1 MGMRVTIENTGDS
14 DTDEGSNTTA
24 KVEFY
29 EPSNRCTAER
39 LGQLI
44 GYALNGMDSFVVPGD
59 VIDGIEETLNSTT
72 FRTVE

>member
-1 MGMRVTIENTGDS
+1 MGMRVTIENTGDA
-14 DTDEGSNTTA
+14 DVEEGSNTTA

-29 EPSNRCTAER
+29 EPSGMCTAER

-59 VIDGIEETLNSTT
+59 VIDGIEETLNSAT